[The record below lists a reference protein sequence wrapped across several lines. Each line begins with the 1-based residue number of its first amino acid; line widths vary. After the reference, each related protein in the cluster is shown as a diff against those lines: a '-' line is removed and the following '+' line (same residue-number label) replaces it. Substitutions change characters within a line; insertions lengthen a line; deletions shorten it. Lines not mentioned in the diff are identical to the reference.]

1 MPTGSPNKN
10 TVRVERYQKKAGY
23 VSKTYK
29 LKKDI
34 VDEFAAACDSAG
46 VSQASQL
53 TKMMREFI
61 DAQKAM

>member
-1 MPTGSPNKN
+1 MDK
-10 TVRVERYQKKAGY
+10 RQMERQNAWNEKAGY
-23 VSKTYK
+23 ISKSYK
-29 LKKDI
+29 LKRDL
-34 VDEFAAACDSAG
+34 VEEFARTCDNMG